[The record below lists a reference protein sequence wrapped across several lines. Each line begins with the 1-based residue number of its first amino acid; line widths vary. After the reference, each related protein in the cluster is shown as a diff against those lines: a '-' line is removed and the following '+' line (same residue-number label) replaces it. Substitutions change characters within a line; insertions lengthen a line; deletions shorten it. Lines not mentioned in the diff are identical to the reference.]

1 MFSGAAASIS
11 FWTDTSSTAS
21 DAAVQSPTHTGIFH
35 AICNLVTPSSI
46 ARYSGVSLL
55 SVRITTASTSVY
67 SAKNCVI
74 IVTLNTR
81 GACRTNMFC
90 SAHPKALNDS
100 TVAGRLR

>member
-11 FWTDTSSTAS
+11 FCTETISTAS
-21 DAAVQSPTHTGIFH
+21 DAAVQSPTHTGIFQ
-35 AICNLVTPSSI
+35 AICNFVTPSSI
-46 ARYSGVSLL
+46 ALYSGALLL

-74 IVTLNTR
+74 IVALYTR
-81 GACRTNMFC
+81 GAWRTKIFC